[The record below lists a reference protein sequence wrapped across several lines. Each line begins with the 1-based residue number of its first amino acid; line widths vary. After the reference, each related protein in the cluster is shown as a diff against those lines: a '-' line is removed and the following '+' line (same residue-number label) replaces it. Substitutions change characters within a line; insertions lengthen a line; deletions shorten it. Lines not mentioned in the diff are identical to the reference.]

1 VKVLAAS
8 FIIALLL
15 SALAVAV
22 LFCTVQ
28 ASTDVSGIP
37 KPSVPEFTV
46 ELVDSSYDVPT
57 TYEINPYTGEN
68 VTYEGY
74 HVKSTSIQVKIENQ
88 PFTPYLNESYNQT
101 INFYYNIR
109 IKGYYTDTWIE
120 LYNPSDGFPHQWSDS
135 QYTVFSYIWGGDA
148 NTLMGSKSVSLP
160 AGGKVDFQV
169 EAMIGY
175 VHRSGEP
182 PGFPW
187 TFYGETSGWSNT
199 QTITIGESQ
208 TPTPSP
214 ATTPTPTAPNM
225 GPTSPPRQE
234 PALTQEQLEIIVG
247 AAIAAA
253 IIGAGLVLL
262 IYLIKRK

>member
-1 VKVLAAS
+1 MRKNVTLM
-8 FIIALLL
+8 IITVFAL
-15 SALAVAV
+15 SS
-22 LFCTVQ
+22 LFMVGSVFAQ
-28 ASTDVSGIP
+28 SIP

-88 PFTPYLNESYNQT
+88 PFTPHELQDLNEAFNRT
-101 INFYYNIR
+101 IYFFYNIR
-109 IKGYYTDTWIE
+109 IKGYYTDNWIE
-120 LYNPSDGFPHQWSDS
+120 LYNPSDGYPVWSDS
-135 QYTVFSYIWGGDA
+135 QYTVFSYVWGGDGG
-148 NTLMGSKSVSLP
+148 TLMGSKSVNLP
-160 AGGKVDFQV
+160 AGGEVDFQV

-182 PGFPW
+182 PWFPW

-199 QTITIGESQ
+199 QTITIAESQ

-214 ATTPTPTAPNM
+214 STTPTPTASPELT
-225 GPTSPPRQE
+225 PTPTPYQE
-234 PALTQEQLEIIVG
+234 PQQTEQEIIIGV
-247 AAIAAA
+247 AIAAVV
-253 IIGAGLVLL
+253 IGAGLGLL